1 MDTSVPQTPAQELES
16 RAWMGT
22 PEGRKYLDLSTQPA
36 PSHTGFQN
44 IMNDKQASFDT
55 LYHAANEAMQL
66 PVLERHAG
74 ELKAHRAQIR
84 EALSRQSS
92 RETTK
97 SDALRSYLRAHL
109 DRHNALLQ
117 SQHLQKLENLKQQ
130 ALASA
135 KKHK

>member
-1 MDTSVPQTPAQELES
+1 
-16 RAWMGT
+16 
-22 PEGRKYLDLSTQPA
+22 
-36 PSHTGFQN
+36 
-44 IMNDKQASFDT
+44 MNDKQASFDT